1 MKLWMANLDN
11 MRSLDPDIPMDEF
24 VQSLNAYNLQFL
36 HFVVGGLLDRPCWNV
51 LTPVAI
57 LLEKVGQKHG
67 PLLPP
72 LAKAL
77 VAVHKHESSG
87 SEDAL
92 QDLKGLRLSQMPTLY
107 MSKLYKS
114 YLESRENRRVQ
125 KLTTTVMPTAA
136 KLQLIED
143 MLESIVN
150 EEHVAL
156 LKFGKTY
163 LSLEGPPLM
172 KWLLE
177 DSQPFN
183 RHTQ

>member
-1 MKLWMANLDN
+1 MKLWMANLDH
-11 MRSLDPDIPMDEF
+11 MRSLDPEIPMEEF

-36 HFVVGGLLDRPCWNV
+36 HFVVGGLLDRPCWKV
-51 LTPVAI
+51 LTPVAV
-57 LLEKVGQKHG
+57 LLEKVGQKYG
-67 PLLPP
+67 SLLPP

-92 QDLKGLRLSQMPTLY
+92 QDLEGLRLSQMPTLY

-125 KLTTTVMPTAA
+125 KLTTTVMPKAA
-136 KLQLIED
+136 KLELIED

-163 LSLEGPPLM
+163 LSLEGTPLM

-177 DSQPFN
+177 DSQAFN
-183 RHTQ
+183 RHTL